1 MSGQRLKQ
9 LRLARGLS
17 LDSLAAELGGIVTKQ
32 SLSKYEQGKAQPSPR
47 IATKLAAVLGVK
59 AIHLFS
65 EPEIKVKCVAYR
77 KASRLPK
84 REQERIESW
93 VSHTLEERVW
103 LQQLMRNHNKVP
115 LPIQEFSI
123 STLEDVEVA
132 AEKVRSLWKLGVAP
146 IANVV
151 HTLEENFVHVLEL
164 ETGDGFDGLSAVA
177 YGSKGETVAAAA
189 ITRSNIPGERQ
200 RLNLMHELGHLV
212 LKIPKTIDEEKA
224 AFRFGAA
231 VLAPREVLYQ
241 EIGCRRTNLSLEE
254 LKLLKQHFG
263 MSLQALLY
271 RLRDLGIINESHYR
285 DWCININKR
294 GWRKEEPDEF
304 LAERPQWLRQNVLH
318 ALSEKMITQPKAEEL
333 LKEVLPHSESLE
345 SIERQAFMQLP
356 LAERRRILGD
366 QADQMS
372 GFYEQNQDWQDLQGD
387 DFIDY

>member
-189 ITRSNIPGERQ
+189 ITRSNI
-200 RLNLMHELGHLV
+200 
-212 LKIPKTIDEEKA
+212 
-224 AFRFGAA
+224 GAA